1 VTDDFEF
8 LSPREF
14 GKLTQ
19 SEKDQYLEALH
30 KHLRGRFLQTNGGA
44 NILTREGQARQQRAT
59 RGARPRKR
67 A

>member
-1 VTDDFEF
+1 MTDEFEF

-19 SEKDQYLEALH
+19 REKDQYLEALH
-30 KHLRGRFLQTNGGA
+30 QHLRGRFLGTSGGA
-44 NILTREGQARQQRAT
+44 LTRDAKPQRAI
-59 RGARPRKR
+59 RSARPRKR

>member
-1 VTDDFEF
+1 VTDEFEF

-19 SEKDQYLEALH
+19 RAKDQYLEALH
-30 KHLRGRFLQTNGGA
+30 HHLRGRFLQTSGGA
-44 NILTREGQARQQRAT
+44 KILTRDAKPQRAIRST
-59 RGARPRKR
+59 RPRKR